1 MHYLLSAAAKFS
13 IGLSQA
19 MRPHLSQIAIA
30 ISMTLL
36 AIFGSDINAGVKG
49 LVAKYPFIVRVGVFI
64 LVVAFGYGAASLL
77 ISYLFARALMQL
89 DNQYLAAVV
98 VLSFILIGVL
108 AEHKGHI

>member
-1 MHYLLSAAAKFS
+1 MHYLLSAATKFS
-13 IGLSQA
+13 IGLSEA

-36 AIFGSDINAGVKG
+36 AIFGSDINVGVKA
-49 LVAKYPFIVRVGVFI
+49 LVIKYPFLVRVAVFI
-64 LVVAFGYGAASLL
+64 LLVVFGYGAASLG

-89 DNQYLAAVV
+89 DNHYLAAVV
-98 VLSFILIGVL
+98 VLSFILVGVL